1 MVLLEN
7 ECPSFMKSISFV
19 AALLFIAFSSI
30 AQTRVVHGVLTAY
43 NKYPVTNIEVIA
55 KKSKSTTVS
64 DSLGNFSIVCNEKD
78 QIKIKPETFK
88 MKIQKIDKHT
98 PDTLLINLVFMD
110 SKKNRDI
117 AIGYGYMKKQD
128 LTFAAENMQQE
139 NNEYCNFTNIYELL
153 KGKFPGVTVDG
164 ASGSY
169 RVFVRGAQ
177 SINSSSEVLFV
188 VDGSSGANVD
198 GLNPCNIKSIS
209 VIKDGTTAMYGTRG
223 SNGVILVETK
233 RGN

>member
-1 MVLLEN
+1 
-7 ECPSFMKSISFV
+7 MKSISFV
-19 AALLFIAFSSI
+19 AALLFIALSSA
-30 AQTRVVHGVLTAY
+30 AQTRVVNGVLTAY

-88 MKIQKIDKHT
+88 MVMRKIDKHS
-98 PDTLLINLVFMD
+98 PDTLRINLVFMD

-117 AIGYGYMKKQD
+117 AIGYGYMKKED

-169 RVFVRGAQ
+169 RIFIRGAQ
-177 SINSSSEVLFV
+177 SINSSNEVLFV
-188 VDGSSGANVD
+188 VDGTSGAYVD

-209 VIKDGTTAMYGTRG
+209 VIKDGMTAMYGTRG

>member
-1 MVLLEN
+1 
-7 ECPSFMKSISFV
+7 MKSIYIV
-19 AALLFIAFSSI
+19 ALLSFFISGSF

-55 KKSKSTTVS
+55 KKSKSSTVS

-88 MKIQKIDKHT
+88 MVSRKIDKHT
-98 PDTLLINLVFMD
+98 DDTLRINLVFMD

-117 AIGYGYMKKQD
+117 AVGYGYMKKED
-128 LTFAAENMQQE
+128 LTFAAEHMQQE

-164 ASGSY
+164 TSGTY
-169 RVFVRGAQ
+169 RIFVRGSQ
-177 SINSSSEVLFV
+177 SINSSDEVLFV
-188 VDGSSGANVD
+188 VDGSAGASID

-209 VIKDGTTAMYGTRG
+209 VIKDGMTAIYGTRG
-223 SNGVILVETK
+223 SNGVILIETK
-233 RGN
+233 RWD

>member
-1 MVLLEN
+1 
-7 ECPSFMKSISFV
+7 MKSISLV
-19 AALLFIAFSSI
+19 SVLLCIALSST
-30 AQTRVVHGVLTAY
+30 AQTRVVHGVLTAF

-55 KKSKSTTVS
+55 KKSKASTVS
-64 DSLGNFSIVCNEKD
+64 DSLGYFTLVCNEKD

-88 MKIQKIDKHT
+88 MALRKIDKHT
-98 PDTLLINLVFMD
+98 PDTLVVNLVFMD

-117 AIGYGYMKKQD
+117 AVGYGYMKKED

-139 NNEYCNFTNIYELL
+139 NNEYCNFQNIYELL

-169 RVFVRGAQ
+169 RVFVRGSQ

-188 VDGSSGANVD
+188 LDGTSGANVD

-209 VIKDGTTAMYGTRG
+209 VIKDGMTSIYGTRG

>member
-1 MVLLEN
+1 
-7 ECPSFMKSISFV
+7 MKSIFFV
-19 AALLFIAFSSI
+19 AVLLCISLSAA
-30 AQTRVVHGVLTAY
+30 AQTRVVNGVLTAY
-43 NKYPVTNIEVIA
+43 NKYPVSNIEVIA

-64 DSLGNFSIVCNEKD
+64 DSQGNFSIVCNEKD

-88 MKIQKIDKHT
+88 MVIRKIDKHT
-98 PDTLLINLVFMD
+98 PDTLRINLVFMD
-110 SKKNRDI
+110 SKKNREI
-117 AIGYGYMKKQD
+117 AVGYGNMKKED

-139 NNEYCNFTNIYELL
+139 NNEYCSFPNIYELL
-153 KGKFPGVTVDG
+153 KGKFSGVTVEG
-164 ASGSY
+164 APGSY
-169 RVFVRGAQ
+169 RVFVRGSQ
-177 SINSSSEVLFV
+177 SINSSNEVLFV
-188 VDGSSGANVD
+188 VDGTSGANVS

>member
-1 MVLLEN
+1 MRSLIILA
-7 ECPSFMKSISFV
+7 CC
-19 AALLFIAFSSI
+19 LLFTTSTI
-30 AQTRVVHGVLTAY
+30 AQTRVVPGILTAY
-43 NKYPVTNIEVIA
+43 NKYPVANIEVVA
-55 KKSKSTTVS
+55 KKSKSTTRT
-64 DSLGNFSIVCNEKD
+64 DSLGHFSIVCNERD
-78 QIKIKPETFK
+78 QVKIKPETFK
-88 MKIQKIDKHT
+88 MVSRKVDKHT
-98 PDTLLINLVFMD
+98 DTLRINLVFMD

-117 AIGYGYMKKQD
+117 AVGYGYMKKED

-164 ASGSY
+164 GPGSY

-188 VDGSSGANVD
+188 VDGTSGAIVD

-209 VIKDGTTAMYGTRG
+209 VIKDGMTSIYGTRG

>member
-1 MVLLEN
+1 
-7 ECPSFMKSISFV
+7 MKTISFV
-19 AALLFIAFSSI
+19 AALLFIAVSSI
-30 AQTRVVHGVLTAY
+30 SQTRVVHGVLTAF

-55 KKSKSTTVS
+55 KKSKSSTLS
-64 DSLGNFSIVCNEKD
+64 DSLGYFSIVCNEKD

-88 MKIQKIDKHT
+88 LAIRKIDKHS
-98 PDTLLINLVFMD
+98 PDTIRINLVFMD

-117 AIGYGYMKKQD
+117 AVGYGYMKKEE

-153 KGKFPGVTVDG
+153 KGRFPGVTVDG
-164 ASGSY
+164 TSGSY
-169 RVFVRGAQ
+169 RVYVRGTQ
-177 SINSSSEVLFV
+177 SINSSDEVLFV

-209 VIKDGTTAMYGTRG
+209 VIKDGMTSIYGTRG

-233 RGN
+233 RGD

>member
-1 MVLLEN
+1 
-7 ECPSFMKSISFV
+7 MKSISLISV
-19 AALLFIAFSSI
+19 LLCIALSSA
-30 AQTRVVHGVLTAY
+30 AQTRVVHGVLTAF
-43 NKYPVTNIEVIA
+43 NKYPVTNIEVIT
-55 KKSKSTTVS
+55 KKSKASTVS
-64 DSLGNFSIVCNEKD
+64 DSLGYFTLVCNEKD

-88 MKIQKIDKHT
+88 MALRKIDKHT

-110 SKKNRDI
+110 SKKNRDV
-117 AIGYGYMKKQD
+117 AVGYGYMKKED

-139 NNEYCNFTNIYELL
+139 NNEYCNFQNIYELL
-153 KGKFPGVTVDG
+153 KGKFPGVSVDG

-169 RVFVRGAQ
+169 RVFIRGSQ

-188 VDGSSGANVD
+188 VDGASGANVD

-209 VIKDGTTAMYGTRG
+209 VIKDGMTAIYGTRG